1 MSKGTHWEWRVFG
14 TLPADERKHVERQCT
29 EFVREKIL
37 IDEYLWHDDCRANV
51 KIRKKKLKFK
61 HLIEFT
67 ADGCQLWR
75 EDESSKFT
83 FPLKRSAIER
93 LETDMKVT
101 APIALQTGFQSIE
114 EFKTA
119 LPLFSPSL
127 RIVAIHKQRFLY
139 AYTCEDISFHV
150 EIAHILSPIQA
161 WTICIESPDVSMQ
174 RSKESLISFR
184 KARDHLDLPTSMRV
198 SGYVELL
205 AAMDKGDLA
214 SKKDAPEAL

>member
-14 TLPADERKHVERQCT
+14 TLPADERKHVEKQCSA
-29 EFVREKIL
+29 FVREKIV

-61 HLIEFT
+61 NLIEFT

-75 EDESSKFT
+75 EDALSKFT
-83 FPLKRSAIER
+83 FPLKRAAIER

-101 APIALQTGFQSIE
+101 APTALQTEFQSIE

-127 RIVAIHKQRFLY
+127 RIVVIHKHRFLY
-139 AYTCEDISFHV
+139 AYTCQNISFHV

-174 RSKESLISFR
+174 SSKESLTSFK
-184 KARDHLDLPTSMRV
+184 KARDRLDLPPSMRV

-205 AAMDKGDLA
+205 AALDKGDLA
-214 SKKDAPEAL
+214 SKKDVPEAL